1 MELGGMALLVGWH
14 YAERELSGGGR
25 NLFLTSG
32 AQLAN
37 EKPGMALGCG
47 G

>member
-1 MELGGMALLVGWH
+1 MKLWSLSMELGGMALLV
-14 YAERELSGGGR
+14 AP
-25 NLFLTSG
+25 
-32 AQLAN
+32 